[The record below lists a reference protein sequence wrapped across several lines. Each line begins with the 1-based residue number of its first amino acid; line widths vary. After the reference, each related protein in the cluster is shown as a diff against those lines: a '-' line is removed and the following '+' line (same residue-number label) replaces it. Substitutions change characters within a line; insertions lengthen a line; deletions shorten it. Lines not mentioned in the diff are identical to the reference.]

1 MGDVLVSDRASR
13 ASAALKNLPPF
24 PQVATKV
31 AGLLASDPTAFRKI
45 ADTLETDAA
54 LSAEVLRLANSPM
67 MAVRYRVTSVVQ
79 ALSFLGAQRLTNLV
93 MTLGLSRFLRR
104 AGKSEAMR
112 RLWRHNLACALAS
125 RHLAEAD
132 SLDPTE
138 AYFAGLFHEVGR
150 LALLVQD
157 PARYD
162 QALAQGENLEEMERG
177 RFGIDFS
184 EAGAWVI
191 EKWRLPNSLVEVVLE
206 HHNPGEQASRM
217 TLLVHSACEIADQLG
232 FSLMPVAG
240 APEELGPTSEL
251 GFSIALA
258 INAWECEYEM

>member
-1 MGDVLVSDRASR
+1 MRDVLASDRALR
-13 ASAALKNLPPF
+13 ASAVLKNLPPF
-24 PQVATKV
+24 PQVAAKT
-31 AGLLASDPTAFRKI
+31 ASLLATDPTAFRKI
-45 ADTLETDAA
+45 AETLETDAA

-104 AGKSEAMR
+104 AGKSETMR
-112 RLWRHNLACALAS
+112 RMWRHNLACALAS

-162 QALAQGENLEEMERG
+162 QALERGENVEEMERSL
-177 RFGIDFS
+177 FGIDHS
-184 EAGAWVI
+184 DAGTWVV
-191 EKWRLPNSLVEVVLE
+191 EKWKLPKALVEVVRE

-217 TLLVHSACEIADQLG
+217 TLLVHSACQIADQLG
-232 FSLMPVAG
+232 FSLMPVAPATG
-240 APEELGPTSEL
+240 ELGPTSDL

-258 INAWECEYEM
+258 INAWECEYET